1 MPQTFS
7 DWLFA
12 SPTLTPH
19 GFCLLW
25 EPWLIWSYVV
35 GDSATGLAY
44 FGIPIALARFVCR
57 RDDLAYKPVFW
68 LFAAFILL
76 CGTTHWLELLTI
88 WVPAYRLEAVSKL
101 ATATASVS
109 TAVMLWRL
117 LPNAL
122 VLPSPAQMRAD
133 NHALRASETQLRSVN
148 ILLEARVGERT
159 AELAAKEA
167 QLRDLLAT
175 LDLGTFMTCDLGG
188 TIRFWSEGCAQL
200 YGWSAEEAIGQ
211 NAHELLCAEFPVSL
225 AHVEATLERDGG
237 WTGDLRHRAR
247 NGREVVVVARQV
259 LRRDA
264 GGRPVAVLK
273 LLTDVTDARRVER
286 EQRRADAL
294 LRTIIAAA
302 PGLIYAKDQQGRM
315 TLANRAVLDLLGKTW
330 PEVEGR
336 TALEYLDDRANAEA
350 VMVCDRRIME
360 TGQAEELEE
369 LEELFKTK
377 DGQLRVLLSTR
388 TPMYGPD
395 GHVEALVGMSMEIT
409 ERKRIEERLRLMLHE
424 LNHRVKNTLASV
436 QSITLQTLRGGD
448 PAVREVLDARLQALA
463 AAHDV
468 LAHTS
473 WEGAELDDVVAGAL
487 APHGGRDSRRFHVS
501 GPPVRLK
508 PRAALALAMGLH
520 ELATNAVK
528 HGALS
533 PAAPEGWVDLCWVKS
548 GGRMRLVWSE
558 HGGPP
563 VTPPSQ
569 RGFGTRLVERSLAQD
584 LGGTVKIA
592 FNPEGVTCTVES
604 PLTEVAASAEVTALL
619 RMAGGTGH

>member
-1 MPQTFS
+1 MLQTYS

-12 SPTLTPH
+12 SPTRTPH

-101 ATATASVS
+101 ATAFASVA
-109 TAVMLWRL
+109 TTVTLWRL
-117 LPNAL
+117 LPEAL
-122 VLPSPAQMRAD
+122 VLPSPAQMRAA
-133 NHALRASETQLRSVN
+133 NQALRASEAQLRSVN
-148 ILLEARVGERT
+148 ISLEARVGERT

-167 QLRDLLAT
+167 RLRDLLAT
-175 LDLGTFMTCDLGG
+175 LDLGTFMTCDLDG

-200 YGWSAEEAIGQ
+200 YGWTAAEAIGQ
-211 NAHELLCAEFPVSL
+211 NAHELLHTVFPVSL
-225 AHVEATLERDGG
+225 AEVEAALERDGG

-247 NGREVVVVARQV
+247 DGREVVVMARQV

-264 GGRPVAVLK
+264 DGRPVAVLEP
-273 LLTDVTDARRVER
+273 LTDVTETRRIER
-286 EQRRADAL
+286 ERRRADAL
-294 LRTIIAAA
+294 LRTIIGAA
-302 PGLIYAKDQQGRM
+302 PGLIYAKDQQGRVL
-315 TLANRAVLDLLGKTW
+315 LANRAVLDLLGKTW
-330 PEVEGR
+330 PELKGR
-336 TALEYLDDRANAEA
+336 TALDYLDDCAQAEA
-350 VMVCDRRIME
+350 VMASDRRIME
-360 TGQAEELEE
+360 QGQDEE
-369 LEELFKTK
+369 LEELFKRE
-377 DGQLRVLLSTR
+377 DGQPRVMLSTK
-388 TPMYGPD
+388 TPMRGPD
-395 GHVEALVGMSMEIT
+395 GHVEGLVGMSMEIT
-409 ERKRIEERLRLMLHE
+409 ERKRTEERLRLMVHE
-424 LNHRVKNTLASV
+424 LNHRVKNTLATV
-436 QSITLQTLRGGD
+436 QSIAMQTLRGGD

-468 LAHTS
+468 LTRTS

-487 APHGGRDSRRFHVS
+487 APHGGRNSGRFHVS
-501 GPPVRLK
+501 GPPVRLQ

-520 ELATNAVK
+520 ELATNALK
-528 HGALS
+528 YGALS
-533 PAAPEGWVDLCWVKS
+533 PAAPEGWVDLRWAKS
-548 GGRMRLVWSE
+548 GGRLRLVWSE

-563 VTPPSQ
+563 VTPPSR

-584 LGGTVKIA
+584 LGGTVQVA
-592 FNPEGVTCTVES
+592 FDAEGMTCTVDA
-604 PLTEVAASAEVTALL
+604 PLTEVAASAEFTTFL
-619 RMAGGTGH
+619 RVAGGVGH